1 MLELAWKGTRPI
13 PMPDGTTRTFIQ
25 DHDTVIIRGWA
36 EKEGLRVGF
45 GEAVVTILPVN
56 ESLANRYLK

>member
-1 MLELAWKGTRPI
+1 
-13 PMPDGTTRTFIQ
+13 MPDGTSRTFIQ

-36 EKEGLRVGF
+36 EKEGLRIGF

-56 ESLANRYLK
+56 ESYANPYLK